1 MPALEHVDLY
11 REVRERDP
19 LQGCDGLAF
28 RGNLIQ
34 RRNIAGTVPRVR
46 AYRRGENLKGDQY
59 KWSKVEAYWRWA
71 LRSSSPS
78 RRVPSPK
85 VAAAVVLEVRA
96 ERELARHP
104 AQAQAVEALATL
116 VQSRTAGP

>member
-1 MPALEHVDLY
+1 M
-11 REVRERDP
+11 
-19 LQGCDGLAF
+19 
-28 RGNLIQ
+28 
-34 RRNIAGTVPRVR
+34 R

-59 KWSKVEAYWRWA
+59 KWSKVEVYWRWA

-78 RRVPSPK
+78 RVPSPK

-116 VQSRTAGP
+116 VHRALPARKRLREIEERGLNNGC